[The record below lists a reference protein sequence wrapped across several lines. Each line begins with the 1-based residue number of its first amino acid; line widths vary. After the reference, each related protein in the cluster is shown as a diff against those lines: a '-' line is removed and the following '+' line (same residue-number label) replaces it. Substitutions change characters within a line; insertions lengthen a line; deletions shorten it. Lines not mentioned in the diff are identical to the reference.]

1 MEKKFFQKPTI
12 YVSEVAI
19 NVQNIERS
27 ISFYV
32 DFLGFKII
40 EQTNNKVVLS
50 ADGSQALL
58 TLVQPE
64 GVTPKEG
71 RTTGLY
77 HFAILLPSREDL
89 GSFLH
94 YIAKEGLEI
103 GAADHHVSEALYF
116 NDPDGNGIEVYRDRP
131 EAEWEWAGS
140 EVKMV
145 TDPLDGEGILGAKVR
160 DWAGMPEETI
170 MGHIHLHV
178 SDLEKTKDFYVN
190 GLGLDVVADYPG
202 ALFLSY
208 DGYHHHIAGNVWNG
222 VGARRP
228 SERSA
233 GLLHYKLAIP
243 DEKVLADKVES
254 LQDHGYE
261 AIREEADGS
270 YMTVD
275 PAGNKIK
282 LQVY

>member
-103 GAADHHVSEALYF
+103 G
-116 NDPDGNGIEVYRDRP
+116 
-131 EAEWEWAGS
+131 
-140 EVKMV
+140 
-145 TDPLDGEGILGAKVR
+145 
-160 DWAGMPEETI
+160 
-170 MGHIHLHV
+170 
-178 SDLEKTKDFYVN
+178 
-190 GLGLDVVADYPG
+190 
-202 ALFLSY
+202 
-208 DGYHHHIAGNVWNG
+208 
-222 VGARRP
+222 
-228 SERSA
+228 
-233 GLLHYKLAIP
+233 
-243 DEKVLADKVES
+243 
-254 LQDHGYE
+254 
-261 AIREEADGS
+261 
-270 YMTVD
+270 
-275 PAGNKIK
+275 
-282 LQVY
+282 